1 MKIANMKIGSR
12 LCGGFGLLLALMAGL
27 IAFATLQFGDLG
39 HINGKIIEQD
49 WVKANA
55 ANTINLLT
63 RANARSS
70 MELLITPDRTGEARI
85 GATIDGNRRIIDG
98 AMATLE
104 QLIYLPEGM
113 TLLATIKERR
123 ARYLNALAGVGKLV
137 ADERRDEAVKLML
150 GSALPALDALTESVV
165 ALSDLQKH
173 VVAASGAEVV
183 HITASARTLMM
194 GLGVAAT
201 LMGAALAYWIS
212 GTITGPLRRA
222 VKVAQKVAEGDLSS
236 EIDVHGEDETGQ
248 LLAALR
254 DMNGN
259 LVSIVGQ
266 VRQGT
271 EAIGAASGQIASGN
285 LDLSARTEEQAGT
298 LQQTAAAMEE
308 LASAVK
314 HNADHAR
321 QANELALA
329 ASDTALR
336 GGTVVAQV
344 VQTMDSINASTRKVA
359 DIIGVID
366 GIAFQTNILA
376 LNAAVEAAR
385 AGEQGRGFAVV
396 AGEVRN
402 LAQRAAA
409 AAKEIKLVIDD
420 SAAQVGSGAA
430 LVGQAG
436 ATMDDIVASVKRV
449 TAIMGEIAA
458 ASQQQSAGIEQINQ
472 AVGQM
477 DDVTQQNAALVEEA
491 AAAAESLR
499 EQACRLELTVSQFT
513 LEAQPAAARPA
524 AATPVNGTVTRL
536 IPGARPAATPVA
548 PGVRFKRVANARA
561 GAAEEWEE
569 F

>member
-1 MKIANMKIGSR
+1 
-12 LCGGFGLLLALMAGL
+12 
-27 IAFATLQFGDLG
+27 
-39 HINGKIIEQD
+39 
-49 WVKANA
+49 
-55 ANTINLLT
+55 
-63 RANARSS
+63 
-70 MELLITPDRTGEARI
+70 
-85 GATIDGNRRIIDG
+85 
-98 AMATLE
+98 
-104 QLIYLPEGM
+104 
-113 TLLATIKERR
+113 
-123 ARYLNALAGVGKLV
+123 V
-137 ADERRDEAVKLML
+137 ADEQRDEAAKLML
-150 GSALPALDALTESVV
+150 ANALPALDALTESVV
-165 ALSDLQKH
+165 ALADLQKH
-173 VVAASGAEVV
+173 IVAASGAEVV
-183 HITASARTLMM
+183 HLTASARSLMI
-194 GLGVAAT
+194 GLGAAAT
-201 LMGAALAYWIS
+201 LLGVALAYWIS
-212 GTITGPLRRA
+212 GTITGPLRQA

-236 EIDVHGEDETGQ
+236 EIEVHAEDEAGQ

-259 LVSIVGQ
+259 LVGIVGQ

-285 LDLSARTEEQAGT
+285 LDLSARTEEQAGA

-314 HNADHAR
+314 HNADHAH
-321 QANELALA
+321 QANELALS

-336 GGTVVAQV
+336 GGAVVAQV
-344 VQTMDSINASTRKVA
+344 VQTMGSINASARKVA

-420 SAAQVGSGAA
+420 SAAQVDIGAT

-449 TAIMGEIAA
+449 TAIMGEISA

-499 EQACRLELTVSQFT
+499 EQACRLEQTVSQFT
-513 LEAQPAAARPA
+513 LGAQHAPAPAAAA
-524 AATPVNGTVTRL
+524 APVHGRAMRL
-536 IPGARPAATPVA
+536 IPCVPPAAMPVA
-548 PGVRFKRVANARA
+548 PRARFKHVANARA